1 MKVVVGALD
10 PRKIAQAEEALREY
24 PGAARKAMHDA
35 LRRMKSYLT
44 RRAQEVV
51 PQEYD
56 ITKSGMRK
64 EGTVHQ
70 RINYTAGDGI
80 EALTTFNGALIA
92 LYKFQTNPSRDVRQD
107 RFVYVTKGGRK
118 VRVSPGVPV
127 AAHLVKN
134 KPLTTIDN
142 VFIAGMKNKDG
153 SVHMGVWERTGK
165 WSKYGNEKIREL
177 TGNSIA
183 HMVGYGGVADKL
195 LADATNAFHARLDSN
210 VQRIREGKWK
220 I

>member
-24 PGAARKAMHDA
+24 PGASRKAMHDA
-35 LRRMKSYLT
+35 LRRMKSYINS
-44 RRAQEVV
+44 RAQEIV

-64 EGTVHQ
+64 EGTVRQ
-70 RINYTAGDGI
+70 RIHYTAGDGI
-80 EALTTFNGALIA
+80 ESVTAFNGHLIA
-92 LYKFQTNPSRDVRQD
+92 LSKFKTNPHRDTRQD
-107 RFVYVTKGGRK
+107 KFVYVTKGGRK
-118 VRVSPGVPV
+118 VRVRPGVPV
-127 AAHLVKN
+127 SAHLAKN
-134 KPLTTIDN
+134 QPMAQIPNAFVAKMQN
-142 VFIAGMKNKDG
+142 GHV
-153 SVHMGVWERTGK
+153 GVWERTGK

>member
-24 PGAARKAMHDA
+24 PGASRKAMHDA
-35 LRRMKSYLT
+35 LRRMKSYINA
-44 RRAQEVV
+44 RAQEIV
-51 PQEYD
+51 PEEYD

-64 EGTVHQ
+64 EGTVRQ
-70 RINYTAGDGI
+70 RIHYTAGDGI
-80 EALTTFNGALIA
+80 ESVTAFNGHLIA
-92 LYKFQTNPSRDVRQD
+92 LYKFHPNPNRDTRQD

-118 VRVSPGVPV
+118 VRVRPGVPA
-127 AAHLVKN
+127 AAHLAKS
-134 KPLTTIDN
+134 KPLTQIPN
-142 VFIAGMKNKDG
+142 AFIAKMKNG
-153 SVHMGVWERTGK
+153 HVGVWERTGK
-165 WSKYGNEKIREL
+165 WSRYGNERIREL

-220 I
+220 L